1 HTDISYRSYKLM
13 PNPIGQAKS
22 TAVIYIGKKRY
33 ETLAK
38 HARDIS
44 YVAEVNIRPSAFLQY
59 MIDKL
64 SNEAHNEMLKELM
77 SKEDK

>member
-1 HTDISYRSYKLM
+1 M

-33 ETLAK
+33 EILAK

>member
-1 HTDISYRSYKLM
+1 M

-33 ETLAK
+33 EILAK

-44 YVAEVNIRPSAFLQY
+44 YVAEVNIRPSAFC
-59 MIDKL
+59 
-64 SNEAHNEMLKELM
+64 ST
-77 SKEDK
+77 